1 MDKEL
6 ERAVFECQSSFRR
19 IQALLE
25 WRNLEMQE
33 SERFGGQH
41 AGADST
47 RRDLAGEVL
56 RFQMLSG
63 IVASGL
69 KALPG
74 PKRRALKGWLDRLC
88 WAVASQLQPKG
99 I

>member
-6 ERAVFECQSSFRR
+6 ERAVVECQSSFRR

-33 SERFGGQH
+33 SERFEGRH
-41 AGADST
+41 VGADST

-69 KALPG
+69 KTLPG
-74 PKRRALKGWLDRLC
+74 PKRKALKGWLDRLC
-88 WAVASQLQPKG
+88 RAVASQLQPKG

>member
-6 ERAVFECQSSFRR
+6 ERAVLECQSAFRR

-33 SERFGGQH
+33 SERFGGRH
-41 AGADST
+41 VGADST
-47 RRDLAGEVL
+47 RRDLAGEIF

-69 KALPG
+69 ENLPG
-74 PKRRALKGWLDRLC
+74 AKRKALKGWLDRLC
-88 WAVASQLQPKG
+88 RAVASQLQPKG

>member
-33 SERFGGQH
+33 SERFGGRH
-41 AGADST
+41 VGVDST
-47 RRDLAGEVL
+47 RRDLAEEVL
-56 RFQMLSG
+56 RFQTLSG

-69 KALPG
+69 KTFPG
-74 PKRRALKGWLDRLC
+74 AKRKALKGWLDRLC
-88 WAVASQLQPKG
+88 GAVASQLQPKG

>member
-6 ERAVFECQSSFRR
+6 ERTVLECQSSFRR

-25 WRNLEMQE
+25 WRNLEIQE
-33 SERFGGQH
+33 GERLGGRH
-41 AGADST
+41 VGADST
-47 RRDLAGEVL
+47 RHDLAEEVL

-69 KALPG
+69 KRLPG
-74 PKRRALKGWLDRLC
+74 PKRKALKGWLDRLC

>member
-33 SERFGGQH
+33 SERLGGQCV
-41 AGADST
+41 GADST
-47 RRDLAGEVL
+47 RHDLAEEVL

-69 KALPG
+69 KTLPG
-74 PKRRALKGWLDRLC
+74 AKRKALKGWLDRLC